1 MSKRLCKIFAQTMDD
16 RENAMA
22 EQTPTTDG
30 ICANSGSK
38 KSEINIS
45 KSRIRRTKPREPV
58 NSEWL
63 MYILA

>member
-22 EQTPTTDG
+22 DQTLTTDG

-38 KSEINIS
+38 KSE
-45 KSRIRRTKPREPV
+45 
-58 NSEWL
+58 
-63 MYILA
+63 